1 MKSFFKFHGVLLAL
15 ASLSVWS
22 AAAETRALAG
32 RVIDQTGAALP
43 GTNVFVRRLK
53 TGLEIAA
60 IADSQGSF
68 RIEVRPGEY
77 RVTAARADF
86 ATKWQIVDVPSPE
99 AQDLRIT
106 LPPAPLVQQVV
117 VSGSREEELVE
128 NSVTKVDVISRT
140 AIKDSGY
147 ERVSDLLAEEPD
159 VATHAFVQV
168 SGSVYGPQRRARGI
182 SASDS
187 SSRTR
192 STWRETP
199 TLLKTCFL
207 CQRTVSSSRPVARA
221 MSRMVRPS
229 ASCRNCIPIVCCC
242 GVETRA

>member
-43 GTNVFVRRLK
+43 GTNVFVRNLK

-86 ATKWQIVDVPSPE
+86 ATKWQIVGVPSPE

-147 ERVSDLLAEEPD
+147 ERVSDLLAEEPGI
-159 VATHAFVQV
+159 VTR
-168 SGSVYGPQRRARGI
+168 SGSRVIARKHRSRASTPANRSYSSTAIPSSAHAESSAASSTWTASRRAGWK
-182 SASDS
+182 A
-187 SSRTR
+187 
-192 STWRETP
+192 
-199 TLLKTCFL
+199 
-207 CQRTVSSSRPVARA
+207 
-221 MSRMVRPS
+221 
-229 ASCRNCIPIVCCC
+229 
-242 GVETRA
+242 